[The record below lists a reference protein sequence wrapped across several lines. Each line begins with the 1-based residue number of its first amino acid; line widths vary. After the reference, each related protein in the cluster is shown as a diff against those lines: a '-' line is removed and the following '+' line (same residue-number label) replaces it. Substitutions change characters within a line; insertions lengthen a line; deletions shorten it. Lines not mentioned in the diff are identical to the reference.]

1 MRRLSGLD
9 AASLALE
16 AAATPL
22 HMTAVLV
29 FDTSTVPGGYSY
41 ERLRHLL
48 ASRMHVVP
56 PLLQRLQVIPGRV
69 HRPVWVDAPTID
81 WEYHL
86 PRVISTERLD
96 LRRLEVMAAEL
107 LETRLDR
114 GRPLWQL
121 QVVEDPTQERI
132 AIMARVH
139 HALMDGLGGVE
150 FMAQLFELEPS
161 APALEPLGR
170 LERHPSP
177 SRTSL
182 LADAVRDL
190 SSMPAT
196 AARVASD
203 VVRTAARLV
212 SEPRD
217 AEQRAARPFGAPRT
231 IFNGNVTAARTVSLS
246 EYSFVTVRRIA
257 SQAQCT
263 VNDVVLAACSGALR
277 RYLLERDQ
285 LPGRRLVAGV
295 PAATSNGDSSISGN
309 AFSFLF
315 VRLTTDIDDPIER
328 LTATIE
334 EASVAKRAAA
344 ALGMQ
349 TLGDVLDLFTPPPLD
364 VVLSAYRS
372 VLVGHAP
379 PLWNVIVSNVPGPP
393 VPLYLG
399 GARLTNMFPLG
410 PIYENLGLNI
420 TVLSREASLEIG
432 IVACTDL
439 VDEPRVL
446 AGHIDAALA
455 ELAVAYATRAP
466 APVSQR

>member
-48 ASRMHVVP
+48 ASRIHVVP
-56 PLLQRLQVIPGRV
+56 PLLQQLQEVPGQV

-81 WEYHL
+81 WDYHL
-86 PRVISTERLD
+86 PRVISTEPLTFEQ
-96 LRRLEVMAAEL
+96 LATIAGEL
-107 LETRLDR
+107 LEERLDR
-114 GRPLWQL
+114 TRPLWQL

-150 FMAQLFELEPS
+150 FMAQLFELEPNE
-161 APALEPLGR
+161 PTLEPLAR

-177 SRTSL
+177 SNTTL
-182 LADAVRDL
+182 LADAMRDL
-190 SSMPAT
+190 GGFPAA
-196 AARVASD
+196 AARVATD
-203 VVRTAARLV
+203 VLRTATRLV

-217 AEQRAARPFGAPRT
+217 NEKRAARPFAAPRS
-231 IFNGNVTAARTVSLS
+231 IFNGTVTPARSVMLTELPFGS
-246 EYSFVTVRRIA
+246 VRRIA
-257 SQAQCT
+257 ARAKCT
-263 VNDVVLAACSGALR
+263 VNDVVLAITSGALR
-277 RYLLERDQ
+277 RYLFERDQ

-295 PAATSNGDSSISGN
+295 PAATQNDSGAITGN
-309 AFSFLF
+309 AFSFMF
-315 VRLTTDIDDPIER
+315 VRLATDIDDAEER
-328 LTATIE
+328 LAATMD
-334 EASVAKRAAA
+334 EASVAKRAAG

-349 TLGDVLDLFTPPPLD
+349 TLGNVLDLFTPPPLD

-372 VLVGHAP
+372 LLVNHAP

-393 VPLYLG
+393 IPLYLG
-399 GARLTNMFPLG
+399 GARLINMFPLG

-420 TVLSREASLEIG
+420 TVLSREDALEIG
-432 IVACTDL
+432 VVACPDVVKDPDAL
-439 VDEPRVL
+439 GRYLEDALDELEQAIAPRL
-446 AGHIDAALA
+446 
-455 ELAVAYATRAP
+455 P
-466 APVSQR
+466 APDLRP